1 MNRAAGKEMNRAAGK
16 DPRAGR
22 RVVLDMRA
30 ITKEFP
36 GVRALDGVSLTV
48 HEGQVAN
55 RPRSIASSAA
65 SRPKID
71 GKTVTRRL
79 GETEARLY
87 QQWIDNDR
95 QLRTLIESMR
105 TVAAK
110 ATELIMKDTSSSKAR
125 V

>member
-48 HEGQVAN
+48 HEGEVA
-55 RPRSIASSAA
+55 ALLGE
-65 SRPKID
+65 D
-71 GKTVTRRL
+71 GAGKSTRR
-79 GETEARLY
+79 
-87 QQWIDNDR
+87 
-95 QLRTLIESMR
+95 
-105 TVAAK
+105 
-110 ATELIMKDTSSSKAR
+110 
-125 V
+125 